1 MNGILVRWLLNAV
14 ALLITAQ
21 LVPGVSISSFL
32 AALVAAVVLGIVNAV
47 IKPIVIILTLPLN
60 ILTLGL
66 FTFLVNGLMLSIA
79 SSVVR
84 GFQVSGFWNTV
95 LAALVLSIISGVL
108 SSLVKD
114 KK

>member
-47 IKPIVIILTLPLN
+47 IKPIRLETEIHIIGEPRL
-60 ILTLGL
+60 
-66 FTFLVNGLMLSIA
+66 
-79 SSVVR
+79 
-84 GFQVSGFWNTV
+84 
-95 LAALVLSIISGVL
+95 
-108 SSLVKD
+108 
-114 KK
+114 